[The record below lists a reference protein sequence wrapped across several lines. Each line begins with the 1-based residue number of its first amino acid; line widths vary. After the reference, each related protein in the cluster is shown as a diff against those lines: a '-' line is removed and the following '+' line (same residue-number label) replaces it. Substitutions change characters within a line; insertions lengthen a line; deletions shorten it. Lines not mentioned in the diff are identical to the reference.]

1 LHVGFIPVLIVSFS
15 ITGLTI
21 AALNLFWRGD
31 PCCWLNSAIVIDGC
45 APIGWVMLLCAA
57 IASTLDCYGCYCFKP
72 GLLAAASSLILAV
85 KCCYCCISFVSYVM
99 MVVTALVLAPRWL
112 RLPRSAAA
120 AAASAVQRLLMLCKG
135 C

>member
-1 LHVGFIPVLIVSFS
+1 MSFS